1 MVTFTDLLIQRQNI
15 TETESLT
22 VDQIQVLSP
31 LSTQYI
37 IPYKQEKSKR
47 YGLILFRSENRS
59 GAAAEAD
66 DLEQALEAAGCKVMK
81 MEWYE
86 ARELQGMIDSA
97 MDRIVGDCSLLI
109 VCLMSHGSRGVL
121 KGQGGEEIA
130 VNDIL
135 HQFTYTLPESVPL
148 VR

>member
-1 MVTFTDLLIQRQNI
+1 
-15 TETESLT
+15 
-22 VDQIQVLSP
+22 
-31 LSTQYI
+31 
-37 IPYKQEKSKR
+37 
-47 YGLILFRSENRS
+47 
-59 GAAAEAD
+59 
-66 DLEQALEAAGCKVMK
+66 

-86 ARELQGMIDSA
+86 AGELQCMIDSA
-97 MDRIVGDCSLLI
+97 MERIVGDCSLLI

-148 VR
+148 VRELTRFGTFIHINLFSQFKNLPEFMEK